1 MRPFFTAALLLVLP
15 VSAAGQAGRDT
26 LKVDSTHVARA
37 FRVEGVTVMVPR
49 PALTTGGSS
58 AVTVTMDSL
67 GTIPAP
73 SMEQVLRQMP
83 FIQIR
88 TNSRGEAQP
97 ALRGS
102 EDRQI
107 AVLLDGVPLTL
118 GWDHRS
124 DLSIIPLTAAQNV
137 TLLRGLS
144 SVLYGPNTL
153 GGVVEVDVARSRGRV
168 READPVTLGLS
179 LDETGGTSLS
189 ATGAALVEGTFSQ
202 WVVRAGAGFQNRDGF
217 TLPGAAMEDGKLRTA
232 LLSEDGLRLN
242 SDVQRTDGFLS
253 ARFLSD
259 SGTWMSLA
267 ASGYDAERGVPPE
280 AHQDGPRFWR
290 YPEQRRVIAAAS
302 AGTGLRK
309 TGWGSGDLEAS
320 VGIDNGSY
328 RIDAFESELYRSV
341 TEREEADDRTVTLR
355 LLGDHSAGPNGEVR
369 AAFTYADVSHDETLT
384 PGGRA
389 TYRQRLWSFGTETE
403 WKLSGSGN
411 TRVTGGVVVDRADTP
426 ESGDKPPLD
435 GLANLGF
442 RVGAS
447 SLIGDGFSL
456 HGGMSRR
463 TRFPSLRELYS
474 GALGRFVPN
483 PDLRPE
489 ALFGGEAGF
498 TARTGDGEFQAVV
511 FHHRLSDG
519 IVRTSIVDANGDR
532 RFQRINQDRI
542 RSTGLELLAL
552 GTLGS
557 AVLSGDATLQSVRG
571 YDANGSSVDL
581 EYEPS
586 VAGRVGIEMPL
597 PGRVRASS
605 QLRYMGE
612 QRCENP
618 ESGGLEPLRSSRS
631 LDLTLR
637 RLFSGSRALRNLDAS
652 VSIRNVTDALVFDQC
667 GLPQPGRT
675 FRVQVRIW

>member
-1 MRPFFTAALLLVLP
+1 
-15 VSAAGQAGRDT
+15 
-26 LKVDSTHVARA
+26 
-37 FRVEGVTVMVPR
+37 
-49 PALTTGGSS
+49 
-58 AVTVTMDSL
+58 
-67 GTIPAP
+67 
-73 SMEQVLRQMP
+73 
-83 FIQIR
+83 
-88 TNSRGEAQP
+88 
-97 ALRGS
+97 
-102 EDRQI
+102 
-107 AVLLDGVPLTL
+107 
-118 GWDHRS
+118 
-124 DLSIIPLTAAQNV
+124 
-137 TLLRGLS
+137 
-144 SVLYGPNTL
+144 
-153 GGVVEVDVARSRGRV
+153 
-168 READPVTLGLS
+168 
-179 LDETGGTSLS
+179 
-189 ATGAALVEGTFSQ
+189 
-202 WVVRAGAGFQNRDGF
+202 
-217 TLPGAAMEDGKLRTA
+217 
-232 LLSEDGLRLN
+232 
-242 SDVQRTDGFLS
+242 
-253 ARFLSD
+253 
-259 SGTWMSLA
+259 
-267 ASGYDAERGVPPE
+267 
-280 AHQDGPRFWR
+280 
-290 YPEQRRVIAAAS
+290 
-302 AGTGLRK
+302 
-309 TGWGSGDLEAS
+309 
-320 VGIDNGSY
+320 
-328 RIDAFESELYRSV
+328 
-341 TEREEADDRTVTLR
+341 
-355 LLGDHSAGPNGEVR
+355 
-369 AAFTYADVSHDETLT
+369 
-384 PGGRA
+384 
-389 TYRQRLWSFGTETE
+389 
-403 WKLSGSGN
+403 
-411 TRVTGGVVVDRADTP
+411 
-426 ESGDKPPLD
+426 
-435 GLANLGF
+435 
-442 RVGAS
+442 
-447 SLIGDGFSL
+447 
-456 HGGMSRR
+456 MSRR